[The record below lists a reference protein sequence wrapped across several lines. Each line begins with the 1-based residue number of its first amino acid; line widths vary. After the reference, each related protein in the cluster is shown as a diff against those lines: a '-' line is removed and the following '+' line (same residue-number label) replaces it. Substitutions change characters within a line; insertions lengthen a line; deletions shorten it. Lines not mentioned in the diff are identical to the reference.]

1 MFQLNITEDDSS
13 LEQALAY
20 YDDGYNV
27 VPLQRS
33 NKKPPPFLKGWEQYK
48 QERPPRDL
56 VESWF
61 KDRDNLVVALV
72 CGKFVVVDADSP
84 EAMDWV
90 ENNLPACP
98 FKVITGKGMHYYYNN
113 PQNYTT
119 FATRRTA
126 ETPIERLIDIRGVG
140 GLIIAPWN
148 RHANGQIYKPVTFAD
163 WKIHDHNDLPD
174 FTEVEFAK
182 ITGVP
187 KTETNVQ
194 TAPFSLEGVQE
205 GSRNDGAARIAGYL
219 ISKNVNIE
227 FVKIFLQNWN
237 KQNNPPLPQDEIDG
251 VVESVKNTHDRKN
264 QIAPLFIQASETIQK
279 PKDLFNPPG
288 LLKDM
293 FNFCEEIA
301 QVPQPELSLIG
312 ALSLASV
319 TCGRIYRTDMNN
331 FSSMYFMGI
340 AKSGQ
345 GKENIKTFVESVLNA
360 SDHEKLVVGDGYT
373 SSGAVHSVL
382 KMRPTQI
389 TIMDEFGKRLEAIGS
404 SQNTNREDGIQTL
417 MEAWG
422 RCHGTL
428 RPDNYSLMNVQEQY
442 KEMMMNRVTHKPAIT
457 LVGLSVPKNFYKA
470 LNSGRIADG
479 FLNRFVVVE
488 SKEPRRV
495 GELRRFKE
503 PPTSIVNWVNYIRR
517 QRGNMDDVAR
527 DNAEIDLGQ
536 VVLTFDRQSQEILQ
550 DFAREIVKRQDILEK
565 DNLEPLLS
573 RSKEK
578 AMRLS
583 LLCTLASNADARAIT
598 GDVTQWAVDFI
609 RYYDLL
615 FIEACRDKVASS
627 AMESKIKQVLSF
639 IRSRNGEGI
648 SKREVDRHELFRS
661 MKSYEVKEIIERLM
675 NAGEIQEVEI
685 KIGGKGRPAKR
696 FVAVDP
702 TFFEDS

>member
-1 MFQLNITEDDSS
+1 MFQLNVTEDDTS

-33 NKKPPPFLKGWEQYK
+33 NKKPPPFLGSWEQYK
-48 QERPPRDL
+48 ETRPDRTL

-61 KDRDNLVVALV
+61 KDRDNLQVALV

-90 ENNLPACP
+90 EKNLPACP

-119 FATRRTA
+119 FATRRTND
-126 ETPIERLIDIRGVG
+126 TPIERLIDIRGMG

-148 RHANGQIYKPVTFAD
+148 RHANGQVYKPVTFTD
-163 WKIHDHNDLPD
+163 WKIFDHNDLPD
-174 FTEVEFAK
+174 FTEIEFQK

-187 KTETNVQ
+187 KTETGIQ
-194 TAPFSLEGVQE
+194 TAPFSLDGVLE

-219 ISKNVNIE
+219 ISKNVNLE

-237 KQNNPPLPQDEIDG
+237 KNNNPPLAQKEIDL
-251 VVESVKNTHDRKN
+251 VVESVKSTHDRKN
-264 QIAPLFIQASETIQK
+264 KIAPLFIQATESIQK

-288 LLKDM
+288 LLKDK
-293 FNFCEEIA
+293 FEFCEEIA

-312 ALSLASV
+312 ALALASV
-319 TCGRIYRTDMNN
+319 TCGRIYRTNMNN

-389 TIMDEFGKRLEAIGS
+389 TVMDEFGKRLEAIGAS
-404 SQNTNREDGIQTL
+404 GNTNKEDGIQTL

-422 RCHGTL
+422 RCHGVL
-428 RPDNYSLMNVQEQY
+428 RPDNYSLMNVQENY
-442 KEMMMNRVTHKPAIT
+442 KEQMMSRVTHKPAIT
-457 LVGLSVPKNFYKA
+457 LVGLSVPKNFYNA
-470 LNSGRIADG
+470 LNGGRIADG

-488 SKEPRRV
+488 STEPRRV
-495 GELRRFKE
+495 CELKKYKS
-503 PPTSIVNWVNYIRR
+503 PPISIVNWVNYIRR
-517 QRGNMDDVAR
+517 QRGSMSDLSR
-527 DNAEIDLGQ
+527 DNAEMDLNQ
-536 VVLTFDRQSQEILQ
+536 IVLKFDKESEEVLQ

-583 LLCTLASNADARAIT
+583 LLCTLASHPDATMIT
-598 GDVTQWAVDFI
+598 GDVTRWSVDFI
-609 RYYDLL
+609 RYYDLV

-627 AMESKIKQVLSF
+627 ATESKIKQVLSF

-661 MKSYEVKEIIERLM
+661 MKSYEVKEIIERLK

-702 TFFEDS
+702 TFFEDN

>member
-1 MFQLNITEDDSS
+1 MFQLNVTEDDTS

-33 NKKPPPFLKGWEQYK
+33 NKKPPPFLGSWEQYK
-48 QERPPRDL
+48 ETRPDRTL

-61 KDRDNLVVALV
+61 KDRDNLQVALV

-90 ENNLPACP
+90 EKNLPACP

-119 FATRRTA
+119 FATRRTND
-126 ETPIERLIDIRGVG
+126 TPIERLIDIRGMG

-148 RHANGQIYKPVTFAD
+148 RHANGQVYKPVTFTD
-163 WKIHDHNDLPD
+163 WKIFDHNDLPD
-174 FTEVEFAK
+174 FTEIEFQK

-187 KTETNVQ
+187 KTETGIQ
-194 TAPFSLEGVQE
+194 TAPFSLDGVLE

-219 ISKNVNIE
+219 ISKNVNLE

-237 KQNNPPLPQDEIDG
+237 KNNNPPLAQKEIDL
-251 VVESVKNTHDRKN
+251 VVESVKSTHDRKN
-264 QIAPLFIQASETIQK
+264 KIAPLFIQATESIQK

-293 FNFCEEIA
+293 FEFCEEIA

-312 ALSLASV
+312 ALALASV
-319 TCGRIYRTDMNN
+319 TCGRIYRTNMNN

-389 TIMDEFGKRLEAIGS
+389 TVMDEFGKRLEAIGAS
-404 SQNTNREDGIQTL
+404 GNTNKEDGIQTL

-422 RCHGTL
+422 RCHGVL
-428 RPDNYSLMNVQEQY
+428 RPDNYSLMNVQENY
-442 KEMMMNRVTHKPAIT
+442 KEQMMSRVTHKPAIT
-457 LVGLSVPKNFYKA
+457 LVGLSVPKNFYNA
-470 LNSGRIADG
+470 LNGGRIADG

-488 SKEPRRV
+488 STEPRRV
-495 GELRRFKE
+495 GELKKYKS
-503 PPTSIVNWVNYIRR
+503 PPISIVNWVNYIRR
-517 QRGNMDDVAR
+517 QRGSMSDLSR
-527 DNAEIDLGQ
+527 DNAEMDLNQ
-536 VVLTFDRQSQEILQ
+536 IVLKFDKESEEVLQ

-583 LLCTLASNADARAIT
+583 LLCTLASHPDATMIT
-598 GDVTQWAVDFI
+598 GDVTRWSVDFI
-609 RYYDLL
+609 RYYDLV

-627 AMESKIKQVLSF
+627 ATESKIKQVLSF

-661 MKSYEVKEIIERLM
+661 MKSYEVKEIIERLK

-702 TFFEDS
+702 TFFEDN

>member
-1 MFQLNITEDDSS
+1 VFQLNVTEDDTS

-33 NKKPPPFLKGWEQYK
+33 NKKPPPFLGSWEQYK
-48 QERPPRDL
+48 ETRPDRTL

-61 KDRDNLVVALV
+61 KDRDNLQVALV

-90 ENNLPACP
+90 EKNLPACP

-119 FATRRTA
+119 FATRRTND
-126 ETPIERLIDIRGVG
+126 TPIERLIDIRGMG

-148 RHANGQIYKPVTFAD
+148 RHANGQVYKPVTFTD
-163 WKIHDHNDLPD
+163 WKIFDHNDLPD
-174 FTEVEFAK
+174 FTEIEFQK

-187 KTETNVQ
+187 KTETGIQ
-194 TAPFSLEGVQE
+194 TAPFSLDGVLE

-219 ISKNVNIE
+219 ISKNVNLE

-237 KQNNPPLPQDEIDG
+237 KNNNPPLAQKEIDL
-251 VVESVKNTHDRKN
+251 VVESVKSTHDRKN
-264 QIAPLFIQASETIQK
+264 KIAPLFIQATESIQK

-293 FNFCEEIA
+293 FEFCEEIA

-312 ALSLASV
+312 ALALASV
-319 TCGRIYRTDMNN
+319 TCGRIYRTNMNN

-389 TIMDEFGKRLEAIGS
+389 TVMDEFGKRLEAIGAS
-404 SQNTNREDGIQTL
+404 GNTNKEDGIQTL

-422 RCHGTL
+422 RCHGVL
-428 RPDNYSLMNVQEQY
+428 RPDNYSLMNVQENY
-442 KEMMMNRVTHKPAIT
+442 KEQMMSRVTHKPAIT
-457 LVGLSVPKNFYKA
+457 LVGLSVPKNFYNA
-470 LNSGRIADG
+470 LNGGRIADG

-488 SKEPRRV
+488 STEPRRV
-495 GELRRFKE
+495 GELKKYKS
-503 PPTSIVNWVNYIRR
+503 PPISIVNWVNYIRR
-517 QRGNMDDVAR
+517 QRGSMSDLSR
-527 DNAEIDLGQ
+527 DNAEMDLNQ
-536 VVLTFDRQSQEILQ
+536 IVLKFDKESEEVLQ

-583 LLCTLASNADARAIT
+583 LLCTLASHPDATMIT
-598 GDVTQWAVDFI
+598 GDVTRWSVDFI
-609 RYYDLL
+609 RYYDLV

-627 AMESKIKQVLSF
+627 ATESKIKQVLSF

-661 MKSYEVKEIIERLM
+661 MKSYEVKEIIERLK

-702 TFFEDS
+702 TFFEDN

>member
-1 MFQLNITEDDSS
+1 MFQLNVTEDDTS

-33 NKKPPPFLKGWEQYK
+33 NKKPPSFLGSWEQYK
-48 QERPPRDL
+48 ESRPSRTL

-61 KDRDNLVVALV
+61 KDRDNLQVALV

-90 ENNLPACP
+90 EKNMPACP

-113 PQNYTT
+113 PENYTT
-119 FATRRTA
+119 FATRRTND
-126 ETPIERLIDIRGVG
+126 TPIERLIDIRGVG

-148 RHANGQIYKPVTFAD
+148 RHANGQVYKPVTFPD
-163 WKIHDHNDLPD
+163 WKIYDHNDLPD
-174 FTEVEFAK
+174 FTEVEFQK

-187 KTETNVQ
+187 KTETGVQ
-194 TAPFSLEGVQE
+194 TAPFSLDGVLE
-205 GSRNDGAARIAGYL
+205 GSRNDGAARISGYL
-219 ISKNVNIE
+219 ISKNVNLE

-237 KQNNPPLPQDEIDG
+237 KNNNPPLPQDEIDA
-251 VVESVKNTHDRKN
+251 VVESVKSTHDRKN
-264 QIAPLFIQASETIQK
+264 KIAPLFIQATESIQK

-293 FNFCEEIA
+293 FEFCEDIA
-301 QVPQPELSLIG
+301 QVPQPELSLVG
-312 ALSLASV
+312 ALALASV
-319 TCGRIYRTDMNN
+319 TCGRIYRTNMNN

-345 GKENIKTFVESVLNA
+345 GKENIKTFVEGVLNA

-389 TIMDEFGKRLEAIGS
+389 TIMDEFGKRLEAISNSG
-404 SQNTNREDGIQTL
+404 NTNKEDGVQTL

-457 LVGLSVPKNFYKA
+457 LVGLSVPKNFYSA
-470 LNSGRIADG
+470 LNGGRIADG

-488 SKEPRRV
+488 STEPRRV
-495 GELRRFKE
+495 GELKRYKA
-503 PPTSIVNWVNYIRR
+503 PPISIVNWVNYVRR
-517 QRGNMDDVAR
+517 QRGSMSDLSR
-527 DNAEIDLGQ
+527 DNAEMDLDQ
-536 VVLTFDRQSQEILQ
+536 IVIKFDRESEEILQ

-583 LLCTLASNADARAIT
+583 LLCTLASNPDAQTIT
-598 GDVTQWAVDFI
+598 GDITRWAVDFI

-627 AMESKIKQVLSF
+627 ATESKIKQVLSF

-661 MKSYEVKEIIERLM
+661 MKSYEVKEIIERLK

-685 KIGGKGRPAKR
+685 KVGGKGRPAKR

-702 TFFEDS
+702 TFFEDN

>member
-1 MFQLNITEDDSS
+1 MFQLNVTEDDTS

-33 NKKPPPFLKGWEQYK
+33 NKKPPPFLGSWEQYK
-48 QERPPRDL
+48 ETRPDRTL

-61 KDRDNLVVALV
+61 RDRDNLQVALV

-90 ENNLPACP
+90 EKNLPACP

-119 FATRRTA
+119 FATRRTND
-126 ETPIERLIDIRGVG
+126 TPIERLIDIRGMG

-148 RHANGQIYKPVTFAD
+148 RHANGQVYKPVTFTD
-163 WKIHDHNDLPD
+163 WKIFDHNDLPD
-174 FTEVEFAK
+174 FTEIEFQK

-187 KTETNVQ
+187 KTETGIQ
-194 TAPFSLEGVQE
+194 TAPFSLDGVLE

-219 ISKNVNIE
+219 ISKNVNLE

-237 KQNNPPLPQDEIDG
+237 KNNNPPLAQKEIDL
-251 VVESVKNTHDRKN
+251 VVESVKSTHDRKN
-264 QIAPLFIQASETIQK
+264 KIAPLFIQATESIQK

-293 FNFCEEIA
+293 FEFCEEIA

-312 ALSLASV
+312 ALALASV
-319 TCGRIYRTDMNN
+319 TCGRIYRTNMNN

-389 TIMDEFGKRLEAIGS
+389 TVMDEFGKRLEAIGAS
-404 SQNTNREDGIQTL
+404 GNTNKEDGIQTL

-422 RCHGTL
+422 RCHGVL
-428 RPDNYSLMNVQEQY
+428 RPDNYSLMNVQENY
-442 KEMMMNRVTHKPAIT
+442 KEQMMSRVTHKPAIT
-457 LVGLSVPKNFYKA
+457 LVGLSVPKNFYNA
-470 LNSGRIADG
+470 LNGGRIADG

-488 SKEPRRV
+488 STEPRRV
-495 GELRRFKE
+495 GELKKYKS
-503 PPTSIVNWVNYIRR
+503 PPISIVNWVNYVRR
-517 QRGNMDDVAR
+517 QRGSMSDLSR
-527 DNAEIDLGQ
+527 DNAEMDLNQ
-536 VVLTFDRQSQEILQ
+536 IVLKFDKESEEVLQ

-583 LLCTLASNADARAIT
+583 LLCTLASHPDATMIT
-598 GDVTQWAVDFI
+598 GDVTRWSVDFI
-609 RYYDLL
+609 RYYDLV

-627 AMESKIKQVLSF
+627 ATESKIKQVLSF
-639 IRSRNGEGI
+639 IRSR
-648 SKREVDRHELFRS
+648 K
-661 MKSYEVKEIIERLM
+661 
-675 NAGEIQEVEI
+675 
-685 KIGGKGRPAKR
+685 
-696 FVAVDP
+696 
-702 TFFEDS
+702 

>member
-1 MFQLNITEDDSS
+1 VFQLNITEDDTS

-20 YDDGYNV
+20 YDEGYNV

-48 QERPPRDL
+48 QERPSRDL
-56 VESWF
+56 VKSWF
-61 KDRDNLVVALV
+61 EGKDNLVVALV
-72 CGKFVVVDADSP
+72 CGKFIVVDADSP
-84 EAMDWV
+84 EAMSWV
-90 ENNLPACP
+90 ENNLPPCP
-98 FKVITGKGMHYYYNN
+98 FKVVTGKGMHYYYNN
-113 PQNYTT
+113 PRNYTT
-119 FATRRTA
+119 FATRRTP

-148 RHANGQIYKPVTFAD
+148 RHANGQIYKPITFPD
-163 WKIHDHNDLPD
+163 WKITDHTDLPD
-174 FTEVEFAK
+174 FTEIEFAK

-187 KTETNVQ
+187 KTETSVQ
-194 TAPFSLEGVQE
+194 TAPFLLDGVLE
-205 GSRNDGAARIAGYL
+205 GSRNDEAARIAGYL

-237 KQNNPPLPQDEIDG
+237 KNNNPPLPQEEIER
-251 VVESVKNTHDRKN
+251 VVTSVKSTHDRKN
-264 QIAPLFIQASETIQK
+264 QIAPLFVQASETIHK
-279 PKDLFNPPG
+279 PRDLFNPPG

-293 FNFCEEIA
+293 FKFCEEIA
-301 QVPQPELSLIG
+301 QVPQPELSLVG
-312 ALSLASV
+312 ALALASV
-319 TCGRIYRTDMNN
+319 TCGRIYRTNMNN

-389 TIMDEFGKRLEAIGS
+389 TIMDEFGKRLEAIGA

-442 KEMMMNRVTHKPAIT
+442 KEMMMSRVTHKPAIT

-517 QRGNMDDVAR
+517 QRGNMSDVSR
-527 DNAEIDLGQ
+527 DNAEIDLDQ
-536 VVLTFDRQSQEILQ
+536 IVLRFDRESEEILQ

-578 AMRLS
+578 AMRLA
-583 LLCTLASNADARAIT
+583 LLCTLASNADAQTIT
-598 GDVTQWAVDFI
+598 GDITTWAVDFI

-627 AMESKIKQVLSF
+627 VMEAKIKQVLSF

-661 MKSYEVKEIIERLM
+661 MKSYEVKEIIERLK

-702 TFFEDS
+702 NFFEDI

>member
-13 LEQALAY
+13 LDIALAY

-48 QERPPRDL
+48 ETRPERSL

-90 ENNLPACP
+90 EKNLPACP

-113 PQNYTT
+113 PENYTT
-119 FATRRTA
+119 FATRRTNN
-126 ETPIERLIDIRGVG
+126 TPIERLIDIRGVG
-140 GLIIAPWN
+140 GLIIAPYN
-148 RHANGQIYKPVTFAD
+148 RHANGQVYKPVTIPD
-163 WKIHDHNDLPD
+163 WKIYDYTDLPD
-174 FTEVEFAK
+174 FTEKEFLQ

-187 KTETNVQ
+187 KVESSVQ
-194 TAPFSLEGVQE
+194 TAPFSLDGVLE

-219 ISKNVNIE
+219 ISKSVNLE
-227 FVKIFLQNWN
+227 FVRVFLQNWN
-237 KQNNPPLPQDEIDG
+237 KNNNPPLPQKEIDS
-251 VVESVKNTHDRKN
+251 VVDNVKKTHDRKN
-264 QIAPLFIQASETIQK
+264 QIAPLFTQSTENIK
-279 PKDLFNPPG
+279 RPDDLFSPPG
-288 LLKDM
+288 LLKNM
-293 FNFCEEIA
+293 FEFCEDIA
-301 QVPQPELSLIG
+301 QVPQPELSLVG
-312 ALSLASV
+312 ALALASV
-319 TCGRIYRTDMNN
+319 VCGRLYRTNMNN
-331 FSSMYFMGI
+331 FSSMYFMGV

-345 GKENIKTFVESVLNA
+345 GKENIKTFIESVLNA
-360 SDHEKLVVGDGYT
+360 SDQDKLVVGDGYT

-382 KMRPTQI
+382 KIRPTQI
-389 TIMDEFGKRLEAIGS
+389 TIMDEFGKRLEAISNSG
-404 SQNTNREDGIQTL
+404 NTNKEDGIQTL

-428 RPDNYSLMNVQEQY
+428 RPDNYSLMAVQEEY
-442 KEMMMNRVTHKPAIT
+442 KEKMMNRVTYKPAIT
-457 LVGLSVPKNFYKA
+457 LVGLSVPKNFYGA

-488 SKEPRRV
+488 SNEPRRV
-495 GELRRFKE
+495 SDLKKYKE
-503 PPTSIVNWVNYIRR
+503 PPLNVVNWVNYVRR
-517 QRGNMDDVAR
+517 LKGTLSDASR
-527 DNAEIDLGQ
+527 DNAELDISQ
-536 VVLTFDRQSQEILQ
+536 TVLEFDKQSEELLQ
-550 DFAREIVKRQDILEK
+550 DFAREIIKRQDILEK

-583 LLCTLASNADARAIT
+583 LLCTLASNADAKKITADITKWAI
-598 GDVTQWAVDFI
+598 DYI
-609 RYYDLL
+609 RYYDLM

-627 AMESKIKQVLSF
+627 ATESKIKQVLSY

-661 MKSYEVKEIIERLM
+661 MKSYEVKEIIERLK
-675 NAGEIQEVEI
+675 NAGEIQEIEI
-685 KIGGKGRPAKR
+685 KVGGKGRPTKR

-702 TFFEDS
+702 NFFEE

>member
-13 LEQALAY
+13 LDIALAY

-48 QERPPRDL
+48 ETRPERSL

-90 ENNLPACP
+90 EKNLPACP

-113 PQNYTT
+113 PENYTT
-119 FATRRTA
+119 FATRRTNN
-126 ETPIERLIDIRGVG
+126 TPIERLIDIRGVG
-140 GLIIAPWN
+140 GLIIAPYN
-148 RHANGQIYKPVTFAD
+148 RHANGQVYKPVTIPD
-163 WKIHDHNDLPD
+163 WKIYDYTDLPD
-174 FTEVEFAK
+174 FTEKEFLQ

-187 KTETNVQ
+187 KVESSVQ
-194 TAPFSLEGVQE
+194 TAPFSLDGVLE

-219 ISKNVNIE
+219 ISKSVNLE
-227 FVKIFLQNWN
+227 FVRVFLQNWN
-237 KQNNPPLPQDEIDG
+237 KNNNPPLPQKEIDS
-251 VVESVKNTHDRKN
+251 VVDNVKKTHDRKN
-264 QIAPLFIQASETIQK
+264 QIAPLFTQSTENIK
-279 PKDLFNPPG
+279 RPDDLFSPPG
-288 LLKDM
+288 LLKNM
-293 FNFCEEIA
+293 FEFCEDIA
-301 QVPQPELSLIG
+301 QVPQPELSLVG
-312 ALSLASV
+312 ALALASV
-319 TCGRIYRTDMNN
+319 VCGRLYRTNMNN
-331 FSSMYFMGI
+331 FSSMYFMGV

-345 GKENIKTFVESVLNA
+345 GKENIKTFIESVLNA
-360 SDHEKLVVGDGYT
+360 SDQDKLVVGDGYT

-382 KMRPTQI
+382 KIRPTQI
-389 TIMDEFGKRLEAIGS
+389 TIMDEFGKRLEAISNSG
-404 SQNTNREDGIQTL
+404 NTNKEDGIQTL

-428 RPDNYSLMNVQEQY
+428 RPDNYSLMAVQEEY
-442 KEMMMNRVTHKPAIT
+442 KEKMMNRVTYKPAIT
-457 LVGLSVPKNFYKA
+457 LVGLSVPKNFYGA

-488 SKEPRRV
+488 SNEPRRV
-495 GELRRFKE
+495 SDLKKYKE
-503 PPTSIVNWVNYIRR
+503 PPLNVVNWVNYVRR
-517 QRGNMDDVAR
+517 LKGTLSDASR
-527 DNAEIDLGQ
+527 DNAELDISQ
-536 VVLTFDRQSQEILQ
+536 TVLEFDKQSEELLQ
-550 DFAREIVKRQDILEK
+550 DFAREIIKRQDILEK

-583 LLCTLASNADARAIT
+583 LLCTLASNADAKKIT
-598 GDVTQWAVDFI
+598 ADVTKWAIDYI
-609 RYYDLL
+609 RYYDLM

-627 AMESKIKQVLSF
+627 ATESKIKQVLSY

-661 MKSYEVKEIIERLM
+661 MKSYEVKEIIERLK
-675 NAGEIQEVEI
+675 NAGEIQEIEI
-685 KIGGKGRPAKR
+685 KVGGKGRPTKR

-702 TFFEDS
+702 NFFEE

>member
-1 MFQLNITEDDSS
+1 MFQLNVTEDDTS

-33 NKKPPPFLKGWEQYK
+33 NKKPPPFLGSWEQYK
-48 QERPPRDL
+48 ETRPDRTL

-61 KDRDNLVVALV
+61 RDRDNLQVALV

-90 ENNLPACP
+90 EKNLPACP

-119 FATRRTA
+119 FATRRTND
-126 ETPIERLIDIRGVG
+126 TPIERLIDIRGMG

-148 RHANGQIYKPVTFAD
+148 RHANGQVYKPVTFTD
-163 WKIHDHNDLPD
+163 WKIFDHNDLPD
-174 FTEVEFAK
+174 FTEIEFQK

-187 KTETNVQ
+187 KTETGIQ
-194 TAPFSLEGVQE
+194 TAPFSLDGVLE

-219 ISKNVNIE
+219 ISKNVNLE

-237 KQNNPPLPQDEIDG
+237 KNNNPPLAQKEIDL
-251 VVESVKNTHDRKN
+251 VVESVKSTHDRKN
-264 QIAPLFIQASETIQK
+264 KIAPLFIQATESIQK

-293 FNFCEEIA
+293 FEFCEEIA

-312 ALSLASV
+312 ALALASV
-319 TCGRIYRTDMNN
+319 TCGRIYRTNMNN

-389 TIMDEFGKRLEAIGS
+389 TVMDEFGKRLEAIGAS
-404 SQNTNREDGIQTL
+404 GNTNKEDGIQTL

-422 RCHGTL
+422 RCHGVL
-428 RPDNYSLMNVQEQY
+428 RPDNYSLMNVQENY
-442 KEMMMNRVTHKPAIT
+442 KEQMMSRVTHKPAIT
-457 LVGLSVPKNFYKA
+457 LVGLSVPKNFYNA
-470 LNSGRIADG
+470 LNGGRIADG

-488 SKEPRRV
+488 STEPRRV
-495 GELRRFKE
+495 GELKKYKS
-503 PPTSIVNWVNYIRR
+503 PPISIVNWVNYIRR
-517 QRGNMDDVAR
+517 QRGSMSDLSR
-527 DNAEIDLGQ
+527 DNAEMDLNQ
-536 VVLTFDRQSQEILQ
+536 IVLKFDKESEEVLQ

-583 LLCTLASNADARAIT
+583 LLCTLASHPDATMIT
-598 GDVTQWAVDFI
+598 GDVTRWSVDFI
-609 RYYDLL
+609 RYYDLV

-627 AMESKIKQVLSF
+627 ATESKIKQVLSF

-661 MKSYEVKEIIERLM
+661 MKSYEVKEIIERLK

-685 KIGGKGRPAKR
+685 KVGGKGRPAKR

-702 TFFEDS
+702 TFFEDN